1 MATTSFRYGYRVY
14 TLGTGRGNSWR
25 KPESMADLGDP
36 YVERTYRLLSNAVGQ
51 VLKHKPDLVVAD
63 GSIHTTESD
72 AGEPVFVLADVV
84 RTGRRIRA
92 EVIAGTI
99 GDHDELVG
107 DGVET
112 IGDRAAGRR
121 YRIDLHFPAT
131 GELGLVVAE
140 TCKRYTPIDLFT
152 RWAAWL
158 DLTDILAERQ
168 KVAAALERGEITETD
183 ADAKSAALI
192 WRKFRVIQVSD
203 AAYLRRL
210 ISEAKKVTVD
220 LVQAGGVTKRG
231 RFRSVEKK
239 LSVLD
244 VGEGMHEKLAEEILS
259 WLEGSN
265 HGAVGRVMAALSL
278 NATRLRENGL
288 VFNNTSVQLQASQ
301 TVSVTPST
309 VRDLFT
315 YPLAPLSRPDEF
327 QWEGHTN
334 ARAADLAALEGVDV
348 DVTG

>member
-1 MATTSFRYGYRVY
+1 MEG
-14 TLGTGRGNSWR
+14 
-25 KPESMADLGDP
+25 LGDA
-36 YVERTYRLLSNAVGQ
+36 YVERTYRLLEGAVGR
-51 VLKHKPDLVVAD
+51 VLKHKPDLIVAD
-63 GSIHTTESD
+63 GSVQIPESD
-72 AGEPVFVLADVV
+72 SGEPVFVLDSVV

-107 DGVET
+107 DNVET

-121 YRIDLHFPAT
+121 YRIDLHFPGT

-140 TCKRYTPIDLFT
+140 TCKRYTPIDLFL

-158 DLTDILAERQ
+158 DLIDGIAERQ
-168 KVAAALERGEITETD
+168 KIAAALERGEITETD
-183 ADAKSAALI
+183 ADVKAAGLV
-192 WRKFRVIQVSD
+192 WRKFRVSQVSD
-203 AAYLRRL
+203 AAYLRKL

-220 LVQAGGVTKRG
+220 LVQAGGVTRRG

-244 VGEGMHEKLAEEILS
+244 IGEGMHEKLAEEILS

-265 HGAVGRVMAALSL
+265 QGAVGRVMAALSL
-278 NATRLRENGL
+278 NASKLGEDGL
-288 VFNNTSVQLQASQ
+288 SFNNTSVQLQASQ

-315 YPLAPLSRPDEF
+315 YPLSPQSRPDEAR
-327 QWEGHTN
+327 WEDVTG
-334 ARAADLAALEGVDV
+334 ARAAELAALEGVDV